1 MKKIIFIL
9 IVGVL
14 LLSGIGATALTQ
26 TDETQLNKNTTI
38 ISKPV
43 FKETNNYL
51 NVNLKEATSTNME
64 TGKPMLPVITHI
76 YTYPLGTIINDVYV
90 EFSGVKEYVLSKKIM
105 PAPEPV
111 PLLPT
116 VSYQASGN
124 VVDEKVYLSNALY
137 PEERY
142 SVRKAVGLNG
152 EDIVLY
158 LTVRCY
164 PVQYSPM
171 QDTLYASEKIDI
183 KVEYQPP
190 ANPVVYPDVYDMVI
204 ITAEKYQTYAQELAD
219 HKNTVGIDTTVKT
232 VESILSDSKY
242 ASGRDDP
249 EKIKLFIKDALEDW
263 GIHYVLLFGGRK
275 GQTLKWEIPERRSN
289 CDDRSGYED
298 GYSTDLYY
306 SDIYKWNN
314 NTKEWEF
321 DDWDSNKNNV
331 FAEFRGLWGDV
342 IDYIPDVMVGRIPIR
357 SSDEAEV
364 VVDKII
370 KYETTTLGSW
380 FNNAYVI
387 SGDTSPPCREDPAHP
402 VKRGVYEGEIAT
414 NVTAGLLEKIGFTVD
429 RLWTSDGTF
438 AGPEDVR
445 EAFKNGAGVIHMA
458 GHGNPPSWGEFLP
471 DASSEDQMI
480 DGLSRKGV
488 PKLKNGDMLPIVV
501 VGGCHNAQFN
511 VTFMNFIM
519 GILKNGFYNYF
530 QWWES
535 GGYGDYWK
543 REWVPN
549 DLCSCLLLTKGG
561 GSIATIGNTGLGLG
575 YADEYIL
582 TGLEAVLHIKFF
594 DAYTNQSKE
603 FLGDAFGQSI
613 IDYVNTIGGV
623 NRNDGDRKTIE
634 ECVLLGDPSLK
645 IGGY

>member
-1 MKKIIFIL
+1 MKEIIPIVL
-9 IVGVL
+9 VGVL
-14 LLSGIGATALTQ
+14 LLSGIGAAALTQ

-43 FKETNNYL
+43 FEETNNYL
-51 NVNLKEATSTNME
+51 NVNFKEATSINME
-64 TGKPMLPVITHI
+64 TGKPMLPVVTHV
-76 YTYPLGTIINDVYV
+76 YTYPLGTIINDVDV

-164 PVQYSPM
+164 PVQYSPV
-171 QDTLYASEKIDI
+171 QDTLYVSEKIDI

-190 ANPVVYPDVYDMVI
+190 ANPVVFPDVYDMVI

-275 GQTLKWEIPERRSN
+275 GQTLKWDIPERRSN
-289 CDDRSGYED
+289 CDDLSEYED

-306 SDIYKWNN
+306 ADIYKIVEN
-314 NTKEWEF
+314 NTVF
-321 DDWDSNKNNV
+321 DDWDSNGNNV
-331 FAEFRGLWGDV
+331 FAEFYGFYKDV
-342 IDYIPDVMVGRIPIR
+342 MDYIPEVVVGRIPVR
-357 SSDEAEV
+357 SSKNAEV

-380 FNNAYVI
+380 FYNAVGI
-387 SGDTSPPCREDPAHP
+387 SGDTIPPARAEWAIP
-402 VKRGVYEGEIAT
+402 GLYEGELETA
-414 NVTAGLLEKIGFTVD
+414 VTEGLLGEIGFTFE
-429 RLWTSDGTF
+429 RLWTSNGNF
-438 AGPEDVR
+438 AGPKDIR
-445 EAFKNGAGVIHMA
+445 EAFKKGVGFIHFA
-458 GHGNPPSWGEFLP
+458 GHGNPAYWGNFEP
-471 DASSEDQMI
+471 DATSEEGMV
-480 DGLSRKGV
+480 DGLGRRNM
-488 PKLKNGDMLPIVV
+488 LLLRNGDMLPVVV

-519 GILKNGFYNYF
+519 GILTEGYNYIRM
-530 QWWES
+530 S
-535 GGYGDYWK
+535 YPYGDFWL
-543 REWVPN
+543 REWVPS
-549 DLCSCLLLTKGG
+549 DWASHLLLIRGG
-561 GSIATIGNTGLGLG
+561 GSIATMGNTGLGWGYGNDGATLG
-575 YADEYIL
+575 LGGWIEPR
-582 TGLEAVLHIKFF
+582 FF
-594 DAYTNQSKE
+594 DAYVNQSKE
-603 FLGDAFGQSI
+603 TVGNAHSQAI
-613 IDYVNTIGGV
+613 TDYVNIIGKV
-623 NRNDGDRKTIE
+623 NSESHDRKTIE
-634 ECVLLGDPSLK
+634 EWVLIGDPSLK
-645 IGGY
+645 MGGY

>member
-1 MKKIIFIL
+1 MKKIIP
-9 IVGVL
+9 IVVVGL
-14 LLSGIGATALTQ
+14 LLLLGIGASALTQ

-43 FKETNNYL
+43 FEETNNYL

-64 TGKPMLPVITHI
+64 TGKPMLPVITHV
-76 YTYPLGTIINDVYV
+76 YTYPLGTIIKDVDV
-90 EFSGVKEYVLSKKIM
+90 EFFGVKEYVLSKKIM

-124 VVDEKVYLSNALY
+124 VVDERVYLSNALLY

-190 ANPVVYPDVYDMVI
+190 ANPVVFPDVYDMVI
-204 ITAEKYQTYAQELAD
+204 ITAEKYQTYAQELAE

-275 GQTLKWEIPERRSN
+275 GQTLKWDLPERRSN
-289 CDDRSGYED
+289 NRDLKSDED
-298 GYSTDLYY
+298 SYSTDLYY
-306 SDIYKWNN
+306 ADIYKIVEN
-314 NTKEWEF
+314 NTVF
-321 DDWDSNKNNV
+321 DDWDSNGNNI
-331 FAEFRGLWGDV
+331 FAEFYGYYKDV
-342 IDYIPDVMVGRIPIR
+342 MDYIPDVMVGRIPIR

-387 SGDTSPPCREDPAHP
+387 SGDTSPPCRGQPGQNLY
-402 VKRGVYEGEIAT
+402 GVYEGEIAT

-445 EAFKNGAGVIHMA
+445 EAFKNGAGFIQMS

-530 QWWES
+530 QWWKES
-535 GGYGDYWK
+535 GYGDYWK
-543 REWVPN
+543 KEWVPN

-575 YADEYIL
+575 YGNEDIL
-582 TGLEAVLHIKFF
+582 KGLEAVLHIKFF

-613 IDYVNTIGGV
+613 TDYVNDIGRV
-623 NRNDGDRKTIE
+623 NSDHGHKKTIE
-634 ECVLLGDPSLK
+634 ECILLGDPSLK

>member
-190 ANPVVYPDVYDMVI
+190 ANPVVFPDVYDMVI
-204 ITAEKYQTYAQELAD
+204 ITAEKYQTYAQELAE

-232 VESILSDSKY
+232 VEKILSDSKY

-275 GQTLKWEIPERRSN
+275 GQTLKWDLPERRSN
-289 CDDRSGYED
+289 NDDQEGFED
-298 GYSTDLYY
+298 GYSSDLYY
-306 SDIYKWNN
+306 ADIYKWNN
-314 NTKEWEF
+314 DTKEWEF
-321 DDWDSNKNNV
+321 DDWDSNGNNI
-331 FAEFRGLWGDV
+331 FAEFKIGYTDV
-342 IDYIPDVMVGRIPIR
+342 IDYIPEVVVGRIPVR
-357 SSDEAEV
+357 SFRNAKV
-364 VVDKII
+364 VVNKII
-370 KYETTTLGSW
+370 KYETSDLSSW
-380 FNNAYVI
+380 FNNAFVV
-387 SGDTSPPCREDPAHP
+387 SGDTYPPA
-402 VKRGVYEGEIAT
+402 RGYPPGWYEGELETDAAADWLEIA
-414 NVTAGLLEKIGFTVD
+414 GFCVK
-429 RLWTSDGTF
+429 RLWTSENIFT
-438 AGPEDVR
+438 GPKDVR
-445 EAFKNGAGVIHMA
+445 KAFNNGAGIAYLA
-458 GHGNPPSWGEFLP
+458 GHGNPAYWGNFEP
-471 DASSEDQMI
+471 DASNETGMVDGI
-480 DGLSRKGV
+480 DRQNALLLR
-488 PKLKNGDMLPIVV
+488 NGDMLPVV
-501 VGGCHNAQFN
+501 IIAGCHNAQFN
-511 VTFMNFIM
+511 VTFMNLIM
-519 GILKNGFYNYF
+519 GFLKEGIDFYK
-530 QWWES
+530 
-535 GGYGDYWK
+535 YWDDEEELGRFWL

-549 DLCSCLLLTKGG
+549 DLCSRLLFIKGG
-561 GSIATIGNTGLGLG
+561 GSIATLGNTGLGYG
-575 YADEYIL
+575 DH
-582 TGLEAVLHIKFF
+582 GLRCLMHREGWLCVRFFEAYV
-594 DAYTNQSKE
+594 NQSKE
-603 FLGDAFGQSI
+603 FLGDTHSQAI
-613 IDYVNTIGGV
+613 TDYINLIGGV
-623 NRNDGDRKTIE
+623 NNDRFDRKTIE
-634 ECVLLGDPSLK
+634 EWVLIGDPSLK
-645 IGGY
+645 MGGY